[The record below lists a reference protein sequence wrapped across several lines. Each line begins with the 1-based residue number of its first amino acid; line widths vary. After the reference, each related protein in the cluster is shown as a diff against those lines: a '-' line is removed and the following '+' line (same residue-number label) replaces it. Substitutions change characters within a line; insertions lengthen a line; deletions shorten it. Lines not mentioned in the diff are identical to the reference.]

1 MNKYSVN
8 PKLNKLMLDIEKSL
22 LSISDTKEA
31 SLNEIRRYRKA
42 FPTELDHNLAQHGR
56 LLVSPY
62 QVHELYE
69 KYGYK
74 IHKKSDE
81 QVWKIYLTQVG
92 YIARQLTKQKANG

>member
-1 MNKYSVN
+1 
-8 PKLNKLMLDIEKSL
+8 MLAIEKGL

-42 FPTELDHNLAQHGR
+42 FPTELDHNLAQHSR

-62 QVHELYE
+62 QVRELYE

-74 IHKKSDE
+74 TIHKKSDE